1 MGRCLN
7 WTSEEDLTT
16 TLKSNRME
24 AKTKQKTLI
33 GLEPDGVNTEVR
45 EVKGTLMSTRAVSA
59 VSGGEGAFF
68 GCQHRLGGWLL

>member
-16 TLKSNRME
+16 TLKSNRVE

-45 EVKGTLMSTRAVSA
+45 EVKGTLMSTRAASMAPTYRDKTRPVI
-59 VSGGEGAFF
+59 GDTK
-68 GCQHRLGGWLL
+68 